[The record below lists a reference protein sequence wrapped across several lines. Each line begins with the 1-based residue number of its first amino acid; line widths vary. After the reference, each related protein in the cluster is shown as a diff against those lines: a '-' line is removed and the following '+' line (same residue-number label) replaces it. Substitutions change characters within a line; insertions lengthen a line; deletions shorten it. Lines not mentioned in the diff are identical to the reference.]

1 MISEEDLKKAI
12 AECQGARN
20 PTANT
25 CIKLAAFYT
34 IYDHLYPKQT
44 EDNEIVPQRIFQP
57 VDEDLI
63 ADYGDT
69 EFYRLISGRKA
80 ADVWKVMNELMETLQ
95 VINPRL
101 YDGVVREIM

>member
-20 PTANT
+20 PTAKT
-25 CIKLAAFYT
+25 CIQLAAFYT
-34 IYDHLYPKQT
+34 IYDHLYPQQT
-44 EDNEIVPQRIFQP
+44 DQKEAVPQRIFQT
-57 VDEDLI
+57 VEEDTI
-63 ADYGDT
+63 ADYGDS

-80 ADVWKVMNELMETLQ
+80 ADVWAVMNELMETLQ

-101 YDGVVREIM
+101 YDGVIREII